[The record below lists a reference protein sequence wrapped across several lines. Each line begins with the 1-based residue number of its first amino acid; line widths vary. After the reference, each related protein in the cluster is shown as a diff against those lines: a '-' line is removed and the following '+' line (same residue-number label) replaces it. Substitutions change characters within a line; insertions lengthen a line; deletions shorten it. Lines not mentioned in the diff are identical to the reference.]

1 MEANELRI
9 GNWIKIK
16 EEHSHVDLPLETFE
30 FKIKGFN
37 DGSERHKEGAK
48 QILFWNIKNKIFGT
62 TSGGSYDIECEPI
75 PLTEEWLKNFG
86 FSLMT
91 DTTPYNY
98 RIHKNKSFCYI
109 RYGTFGTF
117 ENGIEKSFKGFNGLF
132 IANKFVRVIKYVHE
146 LQNLYFG
153 LTGEELNLH
162 VGIQGKNDE

>member
-1 MEANELRI
+1 MKANELRI
-9 GNWIKIK
+9 GNLVYLRSKEKIY
-16 EEHSHVDLPLETFE
+16 HIS
-30 FKIKGFN
+30 
-37 DGSERHKEGAK
+37 
-48 QILFWNIKNKIFGT
+48 
-62 TSGGSYDIECEPI
+62 SGHDIEEIDDATEVFDATPI
-75 PLTEEWLKNFG
+75 LLTEEWLKKLG

-117 ENGIEKSFKGFNGLF
+117 ENGIEKSFQGFNGLF

-162 VGIQGKNDE
+162 VGIQGNEAKS

>member
-1 MEANELRI
+1 MKANELRI
-9 GNWIKIK
+9 GNYININEPITK
-16 EEHSHVDLPLETFE
+16 EDKLIRVS
-30 FKIKGFN
+30 
-37 DGSERHKEGAK
+37 
-48 QILFWNIKNKIFGT
+48 
-62 TSGGSYDIECEPI
+62 SYHIGKLQKMKDAYEPI
-75 PLTEEWLKNFG
+75 PLTEYYLKKFG
-86 FSLMT
+86 FSFMT

-117 ENGIEKSFKGFNGLF
+117 ENGVEKSFQGFNGLF

>member
-1 MEANELRI
+1 M
-9 GNWIKIK
+9 KIK
-16 EEHSHVDLPLETFE
+16 DLRAGNLLNVKEPAIHWNGEQYKDTIFEVSEVNKRGVLFVGFSSLEEYGCL
-30 FKIKGFN
+30 
-37 DGSERHKEGAK
+37 
-48 QILFWNIKNKIFGT
+48 
-62 TSGGSYDIECEPI
+62 EPI
-75 PLTEEWLKNFG
+75 KLTDQWLKEFG

-117 ENGIEKSFKGFNGLF
+117 ENGVEKTFQGFNGLF

-153 LTGEELNLH
+153 LTGEELILN
-162 VGIQGKNDE
+162 VGIQGNEAKS